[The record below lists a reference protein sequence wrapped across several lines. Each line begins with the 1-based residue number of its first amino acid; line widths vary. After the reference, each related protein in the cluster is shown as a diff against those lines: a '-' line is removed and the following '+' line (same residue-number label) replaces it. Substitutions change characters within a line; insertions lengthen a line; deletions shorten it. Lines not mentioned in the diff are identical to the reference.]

1 MMMNLARSATFS
13 SFKFLA
19 TGCALAVVAASCDG
33 KDDSASAATCSGIAA
48 QAGANQTDA
57 MLGYT
62 VTFDASAS
70 TLCDGGSPSFTWTF
84 ESVPTGSQVSD
95 SSLSDNNSPTAYGT
109 SFTPDVAGDYV
120 LSLKVSDRTF
130 DVESAPDV
138 IVVSVTTDDLPP
150 VADCGGNLIGAV
162 GLVATLDGGGSY
174 DPETQPLDYMWSLAG
189 TPACSDLTSDNLAN
203 AGDSKASFVP
213 DCNGF
218 YTVSLVV
225 SDGSKYSAPSYCNV
239 EVSGDN
245 QLPVA
250 DAGSGGIVAPC
261 DGDIIRLNG
270 YSSYDPEGQKL
281 SYMWSVL
288 IVPKGSTATSNNISD
303 REAAAPTFQ
312 WDVEGTYRFELQ
324 VYDGTQWSPPDIVEH
339 TVNGT
344 ALNEAP
350 IANAGE
356 DMLIDIEGDCDT
368 SSYVWTCA
376 DCEEAVAT
384 LDGTA
389 SVDPNGD
396 VISYLWTQV
405 SGGSGMTIDTPESA
419 LTYARY
425 PSQTSSYGVET
436 QATFEVDLAVEDCLL
451 EDHDTI
457 QITFTCTG
465 TYM

>member
-1 MMMNLARSATFS
+1 MYTARSATFPS
-13 SFKFLA
+13 LKFLA
-19 TGCALAVVAASCDG
+19 AGCALAVVAASCDG
-33 KDDSASAATCSGIAA
+33 KDDSTAAATCSGIAA
-48 QAGANQTDA
+48 EAGTDQSVV
-57 MLGYT
+57 LGNT
-62 VTFDASAS
+62 VSFDASQS
-70 TLCDGGSPSFTWTF
+70 TLCDGGSPSFTWSF
-84 ESVPTGSQVSD
+84 ESVPAGSQVSEG
-95 SSLSDNNSPTAYGT
+95 SLSDNSSPTAYGT

-120 LSLKVSDRTF
+120 LSLTVVDRTF
-130 DVESAPDV
+130 DVQSTPDV
-138 IVVSVTTDDLPP
+138 VVVSVTTGDLPP
-150 VADCGGNLIGAV
+150 VADCGTDLIGAV
-162 GLVATLDGGGSY
+162 GVVATLDGGGSY

-189 TPACSDLTSDNLAN
+189 APDCSDLTSDNLAS

-225 SDGSKYSAPSYCNV
+225 SDGAQYSAPSYCNV
-239 EVSGDN
+239 DVSADN

-250 DAGSGGIVAPC
+250 DAGTGGVVAPC
-261 DGDIIRLNG
+261 EGDLIHLNG

-281 SYMWSVL
+281 TYMWSVL

-303 REAAAPTFQ
+303 RAAAAPTFQ

-324 VYDGTQWSPPDIVEH
+324 VYDGTQWSAPDIVEH

-356 DMLIDIEGDCDT
+356 DMLIDIEGDCET

-376 DCEEAVAT
+376 DCEEALAT
-384 LDGTA
+384 LDGTG
-389 SVDPNGD
+389 SIDPNGD
-396 VISYLWTQV
+396 EMSYLWTQIA
-405 SGGSGMTIDTPESA
+405 GGPGLTIDTPESA

-425 PSQTSSYGVET
+425 PSQPSAYGVET
-436 QATFEVDLAVEDCLL
+436 SASFTVDLHVEDCLL
-451 EDHDTI
+451 DDHDTI

-465 TYM
+465 TY